1 MTPTQARYLAFIQKY
16 MDQHG
21 IAPSEM
27 EMARVMCV
35 MPPSVNQMMKSLE
48 KLRFI
53 SRSPGVARSI
63 RILLP
68 DELIPKWKRGG
79 EVEIPEA
86 TKKLPKRS
94 SKSSVP
100 PYTFE
105 ARLYDGPFGEEHR
118 KQLCIRHIEIRA
130 DQTLSDLHRILFEA
144 FGMQVDAEYEFNIGG
159 SKRFAKEAKN
169 FGMPEFQS
177 KRKKFL
183 GRSEAYDGNVETT
196 LIGALGLK
204 PDQVSGYCFDFE
216 QDWYYFLW
224 FTKIDN
230 AIETVE
236 YPRVT
241 RKQGKAPPQHS
252 QEFKSLKRPS

>member
-16 MDQHG
+16 TDQHG

-27 EMARVMCV
+27 EMAQVMCV

-48 KLRFI
+48 KLGFI
-53 SRSPGVARSI
+53 ARSPGVARSI

-68 DELIPKWKRGG
+68 DDLVPKWKRGG

-86 TKKLPKRS
+86 TTKLPKRS
-94 SKSSVP
+94 PKSSVP
-100 PYTFE
+100 LYTFE

-118 KQLCIRHIEIRA
+118 KRLCIRHIEIRA
-130 DQTLSDLHRILFEA
+130 DQNLSDLHRILFEA
-144 FGMQVDAEYEFNIGG
+144 FGMQDDAEYEFNIGG
-159 SKRFAKEAKN
+159 KKRFAKKSKH
-169 FGMPEFQS
+169 FGLPEFQD

-183 GRSEAYDGNVETT
+183 GRSESYDGDARMTP
-196 LIGALGLK
+196 IGDLGLK

-224 FTKIDN
+224 FTKNDM
-230 AIETVE
+230 AIETVV

-252 QEFKSLKRPS
+252 P